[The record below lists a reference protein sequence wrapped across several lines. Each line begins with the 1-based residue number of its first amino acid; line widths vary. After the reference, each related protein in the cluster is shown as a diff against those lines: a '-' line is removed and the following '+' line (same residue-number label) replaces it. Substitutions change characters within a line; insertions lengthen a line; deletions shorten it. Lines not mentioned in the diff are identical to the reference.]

1 MKIILTA
8 DVKNQGKKGDIVEV
22 SDGYGRNM
30 LIKKK
35 LGVEA
40 TPKAIND
47 LKLQKKNDEKVAAEN
62 LANAKEFAKEIEGW
76 KVETKIKTGEGGKT
90 FGSVSS
96 KEIVAAVKEQYGK
109 TIDKKKIVLDEPIKS
124 LGTYE
129 VKLKLHPEVTAIMN
143 IHVSEK

>member
-1 MKIILTA
+1 MKVILTA

-22 SDGYGRNM
+22 SDGYARNM
-30 LIKKK
+30 LIKKN

-62 LANAKEFAKEIEGW
+62 LASAKEFAKEISTW

-90 FGSVSS
+90 FGTIST
-96 KEIVAAVKEQYGK
+96 KEVAEAAKKQLGLE
-109 TIDKKKIVLDEPIKS
+109 IDKKKMKIDEPIKS
-124 LGTYE
+124 LGSHIIS
-129 VKLKLHPEVTAIMN
+129 VKLHKEVTAKLT
-143 IHVSEK
+143 VKVVAK

>member
-1 MKIILTA
+1 MKVILTA

-22 SDGYGRNM
+22 SDGYARNM
-30 LIKKK
+30 LIKKN

-62 LANAKEFAKEIEGW
+62 LASAKEFAKEISTW
-76 KVETKIKTGEGGKT
+76 KVETKIKTGESGKT

-96 KEIVAAVKEQYGK
+96 KEIAQAVKEQYGK

-129 VKLKLHPEVTAIMN
+129 VKLKLHPEVMATMN

>member
-1 MKIILTA
+1 MKVILTA

-22 SDGYGRNM
+22 SDGYARNM
-30 LIKKK
+30 LIKKN

-47 LKLQKKNDEKVAAEN
+47 LKLRKQNDDKVAKEN
-62 LANAKEFAKEIEGW
+62 LDKTKEFAKEIETW
-76 KVETKIKTGEGGKT
+76 KIETKVKTGEGGKT

-96 KEIVAAVKEQYGK
+96 KEIASAVKEQYGK

-129 VKLKLHPEVTAIMN
+129 VKLKLHPEVTATMKV
-143 IHVSEK
+143 HVSEK

>member
-1 MKIILTA
+1 MKVILTA

-22 SDGYGRNM
+22 SDGYARNM
-30 LIKKK
+30 LIKKN

-47 LKLQKKNDEKVAAEN
+47 LKLRKQNDDKVAKEN
-62 LANAKEFAKEIEGW
+62 LDKAKEFAKEIETW
-76 KVETKIKTGEGGKT
+76 KIETKVKTGEGGKT

-96 KEIVAAVKEQYGK
+96 KEIASAVKEQYGK

-129 VKLKLHPEVTAIMN
+129 VKLKLHPEVTAIMKV
-143 IHVSEK
+143 HVSEK

>member
-1 MKIILTA
+1 MKVILTA

-22 SDGYGRNM
+22 SDGYARNM
-30 LIKKK
+30 LIKKN

-47 LKLQKKNDEKVAAEN
+47 LKLQKKNDEKVAAES
-62 LANAKEFAKEIEGW
+62 LASAKEFAREISTW
-76 KVETKIKTGEGGKT
+76 KVEAKIKTGEGGKT

-96 KEIVAAVKEQYGK
+96 KEIAQAVKEQFGK

-129 VKLKLHPEVTAIMN
+129 VKLKLHPEVMATMN